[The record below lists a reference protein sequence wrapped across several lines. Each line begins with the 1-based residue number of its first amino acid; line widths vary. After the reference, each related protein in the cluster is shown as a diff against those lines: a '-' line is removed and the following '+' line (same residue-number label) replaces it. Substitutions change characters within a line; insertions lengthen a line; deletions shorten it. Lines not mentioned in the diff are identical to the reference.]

1 MRAPTTRLLKATVVG
16 VLSLW
21 AIIVVKKWEW
31 GLRICEIFAIFVFWT
46 ETTIMLQSQQQ
57 QHATT
62 TANCNA

>member
-1 MRAPTTRLLKATVVG
+1 VG
-16 VLSLW
+16 GIWWGDGAGGLW

-57 QHATT
+57 QHATAT